1 MNISFFLRPKAET
14 AYLYNDITVRQAV
27 EKMHHYGFTA
37 IPVIDREGHYLG
49 TVTEGDL
56 LWEILRGEGGE
67 LVSVP
72 VEKLEDIPF
81 SRIPLRYPAEKFPP
95 VNIMASVEELLL
107 RVLNQN
113 FIAIVDDRDVFIG
126 IVPRS
131 VVIKYF
137 YDNSLKGG
145 DIADICEK

>member
-1 MNISFFLRPKAET
+1 MNISFFMKPKAEV
-14 AYLYNDITVRQAV
+14 AYLYNDITVRQAI

-37 IPVIDREGHYLG
+37 VPVIDRQGNYIG

-56 LWEILRGEGGE
+56 LWELVRGEGGE
-67 LVSVP
+67 ECSIP
-72 VEKLEDIPF
+72 VERLEDIPF
-81 SRIPLRYPAEKFPP
+81 SRISLRYPGDKYPA
-95 VNIMASVEELLL
+95 VNIMATVEELLL

-113 FIAIVDDRDVFIG
+113 FIPIVDDRNSFIG

-137 YDNSLKGG
+137 YDNSIKSTDL
-145 DIADICEK
+145 